1 MFTWYCCELCIKFI
15 GGSLCLLF
23 NLKMLSAYP
32 QLRMADHWM
41 SVLFMLLTPQERE
54 INVLV
59 ATDQLSL
66 DSPLKWQVK
75 DHSGL

>member
-1 MFTWYCCELCIKFI
+1 MFTWLLWTLYKVYWRLA
-15 GGSLCLLF
+15 CLLF

-54 INVLV
+54 IKVLF